1 MPSGQPAEL
10 ALSPVEGM
18 PALLTQ
24 SEIRNLSLV
33 PYSPMPNFSIGVDL
47 GGTNLRI
54 AAVNQQGDLM
64 EKVTL
69 GTRVALGKDHVIH
82 EMCDAI
88 RLLASKYRDTAALQG
103 IGIGV
108 PGIIDMKTGMLR
120 ESPNLPGWSESPVQA
135 QIERLLGTRVIL
147 ENDANVAALGEKWLG
162 AARDVDDMA
171 MLTLGTGVGGGIV
184 LKGRIWH
191 GMTGMAGEFGH
202 MTVEPEGPPCGCG
215 NRGCVEQYASA
226 TAVVRMAK
234 EAIADGRAPGLA
246 KAASSDPEFN
256 AKAIYNLAIQ
266 GDEEARKIFG
276 RVGRALGICI
286 ANLVNAFNLNMYVV
300 GGGVSSAWQAFSP
313 FIFEELRQ
321 RSLVYAATAPASPL
335 ADGEGASGHVGP
347 EGSTKTIVTL
357 ALLGSDAG
365 LYGAAQ
371 LPMTNN

>member
-1 MPSGQPAEL
+1 MQK
-10 ALSPVEGM
+10 
-18 PALLTQ
+18 
-24 SEIRNLSLV
+24 
-33 PYSPMPNFSIGVDL
+33 FSIGVDL

-69 GTRVALGKDHVIH
+69 GTRVALGKDHVIR

-88 RLLASKYRDTAALQG
+88 RLLAAKYHGAAELQG

-120 ESPNLPGWSESPVQA
+120 ESPNLPGWAETPVKDD
-135 QIERLLGTRVIL
+135 IERLLGTRVIL

-162 AARDVDDMA
+162 AAREVDDLV

-202 MTVEPEGPPCGCG
+202 MTVEPEGPRCGCG
-215 NRGCVEQYASA
+215 NRGCLEQYASA

-234 EAIADGRAPGLA
+234 EAIASGRAPGLTT
-246 KAASSDPEFN
+246 AASSDLEFN

-266 GDEEARKIFG
+266 GDAEAKKIFG
-276 RVGRALGICI
+276 RMGRALGICI
-286 ANLVNAFNLNMYVV
+286 GNLVNAFNLNMYVV
-300 GGGVSSAWQAFSP
+300 GGGVASAWEAFSP
-313 FIFEELRQ
+313 FIFEEVRQ

-335 ADGEGASGHVGP
+335 SGGEGASGHVGP
-347 EGSTKTIVTL
+347 EGTTETIITR

-371 LPMTNN
+371 LPMTNG

>member
-1 MPSGQPAEL
+1 
-10 ALSPVEGM
+10 
-18 PALLTQ
+18 
-24 SEIRNLSLV
+24 
-33 PYSPMPNFSIGVDL
+33 MPNFSIGVDL

-54 AAVNQQGDLM
+54 AAVNQQGDLV

-69 GTRVALGKDHVIH
+69 GTRVALGKDHVIR

-88 RLLASKYRDTAALQG
+88 RSLAAKVRSSAELRG

-108 PGIIDMKTGMLR
+108 PGIIDMNTGMLR
-120 ESPNLPGWSESPVQA
+120 ESPNLPGWAGTPVQA
-135 QIERLLGTRVIL
+135 EIERLLGTRVIL

-162 AARDVDDMA
+162 AAREVEDMA

-234 EAIADGRAPGLA
+234 EAITSGRAPGLA

-300 GGGVSSAWQAFSP
+300 GGGVSSAWEAFSP

-321 RSLVYAATAPASPL
+321 RSLVYSATTPASAL
-335 ADGEGASGHVGP
+335 SDGTGASGQAGA
-347 EGSTKTIVTL
+347 EGSARTIVTL

-365 LYGAAQ
+365 LYGAAE